1 MRLIDADALMETIN
15 HGLFDVYGS
24 IVWDDGDWWIRHK
37 ALEQVVKEQPSVEAE
52 PVRHGHWQITE
63 AYPHNVYC
71 SECHTK
77 FAQTHWAVWE
87 DGSLPRHYCPRCGA
101 RMDEVK

>member
-1 MRLIDADALMETIN
+1 MRLIDADELLTAFPVDDEPMLTKASVRMTIKRMPTIE
-15 HGLFDVYGS
+15 S
-24 IVWDDGDWWIRHK
+24 
-37 ALEQVVKEQPSVEAE
+37 
-52 PVRHGHWQITE
+52 VRHGHWQITE

-87 DGSLPRHYCPRCGA
+87 DGSLPRHYCPHCGA
-101 RMDEVK
+101 RMDGE